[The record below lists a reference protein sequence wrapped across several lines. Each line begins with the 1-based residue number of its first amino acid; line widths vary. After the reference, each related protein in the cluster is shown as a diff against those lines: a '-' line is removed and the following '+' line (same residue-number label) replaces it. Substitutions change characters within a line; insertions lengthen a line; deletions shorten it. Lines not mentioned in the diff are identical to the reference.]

1 MKRMKTKK
9 STVVNEKTLIVAVD
23 IGKTIHWGYFRT
35 PNNIEVKPFPF
46 QNGIYSFNAFLQRMQ
61 KFQQEQELEEIVV
74 GFESTGPYAEPL
86 CHFLRKRGVK
96 LVQVNPMH
104 TKRLKDLT
112 GNSPNKT
119 DQKDPRVIADVIS
132 LNHGLTVVIPQG
144 VSAELRRLAHAREQ
158 VVCDL
163 TAKSNKMQQLVFII
177 FPEFFTIMKK
187 AVSKSVLFL
196 LKNYPLPE
204 DIVELGI
211 ETLTD
216 RLKKISRGKL
226 RKQRAQELIE
236 AARQSIGIDSGTRSI
251 ALEIKYIVDSIE
263 HAQQFIFTL
272 ETEMK
277 EYLRHV
283 PYSCNILSLKG
294 IGVITAAGLI
304 GEVGDFKAFATA
316 KELEKMAG
324 LNLYEISSGAHKGKR
339 RISKRGRSLMR
350 KLLYCAALNTIR
362 TNGIMYQQYHKM
374 LDRGMPKLKA
384 VVAISRRLL
393 RIIYALVRDNTMF
406 EVTHCSKT
414 CLKKVA

>member
-9 STVVNEKTLIVAVD
+9 STVVNEKMLIVAVD

-35 PNNIEVKPFPF
+35 PNNIEVKPFAF
-46 QNGIYSFNAFLQRMQ
+46 HNSIHSFNAFLQRMQ
-61 KFQQEQELEEIVV
+61 KFQQEQGLEEIVV

-86 CHFLRKRGVK
+86 CHFLRKSCVK

-104 TKRLKDLT
+104 TKRLKELT

-119 DQKDPRVIADVIS
+119 DQKDPRVIADIIS

-144 VSAELRRLAHAREQ
+144 VSAELRRLAHARER

-187 AVSKSVLFL
+187 TVSKSVLFL

-204 DIVELGI
+204 NIVELGI
-211 ETLTD
+211 ETITN
-216 RLKKISRGKL
+216 RLNKISRGRL
-226 RKQRAQELIE
+226 GKQRAQELIE

-263 HAQQFIFTL
+263 HAQQFISTL

-304 GEVGDFKAFATA
+304 GEVVDFSAFATA
-316 KELEKMAG
+316 KELEKLAG
-324 LNLYEISSGAHKGKR
+324 INLYEISSGSHKGER

-362 TNGIMYQQYHKM
+362 TNGIMHHQYHKM

>member
-35 PNNIEVKPFPF
+35 PNNIEVKPFAF
-46 QNGIYSFNAFLQRMQ
+46 HNTGQSFN
-61 KFQQEQELEEIVV
+61 KFWRKAQEFQHEHGLEDIVI

-86 CHFLRKRGVK
+86 IHYFSKKQVR

-104 TKRLKDLT
+104 TKRLKELT

-119 DQKDPRVIADVIS
+119 DQKDPRVIADIIS
-132 LNHGLTVVIPQG
+132 LGHALSVVIPQG
-144 VSAELRRLAHAREQ
+144 VSAELRRLAHARERA
-158 VVCDL
+158 VTDM
-163 TAKSNKMQQLVFII
+163 TAKSNQMQQLVFII
-177 FPEFFTIMKK
+177 FPAFFTIMKK
-187 AVSKSVLFL
+187 AMSKSALFL

-204 DIVELGI
+204 DILHFGENCLAAVLR
-211 ETLTD
+211 D
-216 RLKKISRGKL
+216 VSRGRLCTK
-226 RKQRAQELIE
+226 RAKELIE

-263 HAQQFIFTL
+263 HAQQFISTL

-277 EYLRHV
+277 ECLQHI
-283 PYSCNILSLKG
+283 PYSYNILSLKG
-294 IGVITAAGLI
+294 IGVITVAGLI
-304 GEVGDFKAFATA
+304 GEVGDFNAFATV

-324 LNLYEISSGAHKGKR
+324 LNLYEISSGTHKGES

-362 TNGIMYQQYHKM
+362 TNGIMHQQYHKM

>member
-46 QNGIYSFNAFLQRMQ
+46 RNGMYSFNAFLQRME
-61 KFQQEQELEEIVV
+61 KFQQEQGLEEIVV

-86 CHFLRKRGVK
+86 CHFLRKRGVN

-104 TKRLKDLT
+104 TKRLKELT

-119 DQKDPRVIADVIS
+119 DQKDPRVIADIML

-144 VSAELRRLAHAREQ
+144 VSAELRRLAHARERAS
-158 VVCDL
+158 
-163 TAKSNKMQQLVFII
+163 TNMKAKKNQLQYLVFVI
-177 FPEFFTIMKK
+177 FPEFFEIMKK
-187 AVSKSVLFL
+187 TASKSTLFL

-204 DIVELGI
+204 DIVALGL
-211 ETLTD
+211 ETLTSL
-216 RLKKISRGKL
+216 LKKISRGRL
-226 RKQRAQELIE
+226 GKQRAQELIK

-251 ALEIKYIVDSIE
+251 ALEIKYVVDSIE
-263 HAQQFIFTL
+263 HAQQFISTF
-272 ETEMK
+272 ETEMI

-316 KELEKMAG
+316 KELEKLAG
-324 LNLYEISSGAHKGKR
+324 LDLYEISSGAHKGER

-362 TNGIMYQQYHKM
+362 IDGIMHQQYHNM
-374 LDRGMPKLKA
+374 LDRGMPKVKA